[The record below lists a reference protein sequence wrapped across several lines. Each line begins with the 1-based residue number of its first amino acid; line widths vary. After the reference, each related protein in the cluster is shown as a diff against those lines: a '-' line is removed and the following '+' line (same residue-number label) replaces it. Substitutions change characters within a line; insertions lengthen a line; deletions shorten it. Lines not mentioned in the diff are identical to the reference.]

1 MNPPPEVPA
10 DDGISPEAQ
19 PPPSRLL
26 LLFLCFL
33 LVFGLFLILISNN
46 LLQINLTQRSDTP
59 VTSQQATVL
68 LAFVLPPGANDIYY
82 LHHRVGMFQL
92 NFYLRFHVPPDD
104 AFAAMNFLVANRA
117 LQTNTNEIPIPGAAI
132 INGPAPWWKV
142 ADIKHGFA
150 ILAPGSFSRS
160 LWYDSDA
167 SVIYLHETN

>member
-1 MNPPPEVPA
+1 VNPPPEVPA
-10 DDGISPEAQ
+10 DDGVSLEEK
-19 PPPSRLL
+19 PPQSRLL
-26 LLFLCFL
+26 FLFLCFL
-33 LVFGLFLILISNN
+33 LVFGVFVILISNN
-46 LLQINLTQRSDTP
+46 LLQINLTQRSDSP
-59 VTSQQATVL
+59 VSSQQATVL